1 MTEIN
6 ELSLR
11 RYQLLEA
18 ISQAANEIKVIDD
31 RLDLLRL
38 ISLEV

>member
-6 ELSLR
+6 ELFLR
-11 RYQLLEA
+11 RFQLLEA

-31 RLDLLRL
+31 RLDSLRS
-38 ISLEV
+38 I